1 MPRPVPRPSGHS
13 NPPRPERPE
22 DHPCPQKWGNSS
34 QSLLVTGPDASSPFA
49 ADGDPIWDT
58 SWRLHL
64 TRQAEVLCKQ
74 LWAEGIEAIFLDGSF
89 VEAKSHPNDIDGY
102 FACDVE
108 RIAKG
113 SLQRALNQRDPK
125 RCWTWDPDSRRAYQG
140 YAKKQLPMW
149 HAYRVELYPHYNQFT
164 GLVDEHGQPLTFPA
178 AFRKCRSDGTQKG
191 IVEVIPSEASSIEAT
206 SSKIEPER

>member
-1 MPRPVPRPSGHS
+1 MPDAIPSFTDEGLL
-13 NPPRPERPE
+13 PPGDYEVTFDALR
-22 DHPCPQKWGNSS
+22 
-34 QSLLVTGPDASSPFA
+34 QSLLVTGPGASFPFA
-49 ADGDPIWDT
+49 ADWD
-58 SWRLHL
+58 SAWRLHL

-74 LWAEGIEAIFLDGSF
+74 LWAEGIEDIFLDGSF

-164 GLVDEHGQPLTFPA
+164 GLVDEHRQPLTFPA
-178 AFRKCRSDGTQKG
+178 AFRKRRSDGTQKG
-191 IVEVIPSEASSIEAT
+191 IVKVIPSEAP
-206 SSKIEPER
+206 SSKVASEK